1 MFAHANWKIEFIA
14 VKGDK
19 CSELIFSDEFC
30 DIMRPEARA
39 SDAKFETLQR
49 KTLNY
54 FVHETKMDFSVLTS
68 RWTREASGESGHQAA
83 NLSLRICNLL
93 RLPRRG
99 RSFEGPKCSID
110 SCPNLKP
117 PAARRSAAGCLRSAV
132 QACVLVQYKLSP
144 SISPKPIPPKAPS
157 KENSKERDG
166 TMPSSPP
173 SSSNAIVLRGR
184 FVLAA
189 ISSRLRA
196 A

>member
-1 MFAHANWKIEFIA
+1 LQENTAHPREILQMKINDTAEKSNRFNA
-14 VKGDK
+14 KG
-19 CSELIFSDEFC
+19 I
-30 DIMRPEARA
+30 
-39 SDAKFETLQR
+39 
-49 KTLNY
+49 
-54 FVHETKMDFSVLTS
+54 VHG
-68 RWTREASGESGHQAA
+68 R
-83 NLSLRICNLL
+83 LRICNLL